1 MIYGEETRFNIRIR
15 ICYGLN
21 QNGQFEIITEVN
33 SWLQNTTFGAEMKP
47 PAFAEVWFTAEAT
60 TINPEPSGGQS
71 PGETPLA
78 FLFDAPSQ
86 ELTESMVNEG
96 MYSLPLETL
105 TIQGCSVP
113 QMYWVSAEASI
124 ILSLKIFSSLIVARS
139 RIVFDFIAA
148 LLTRPFESQAITPS
162 TTLGYTA
169 EIDLC
174 LKASK
179 DPYGHPRASE
189 ESTRV
194 SKHPEGKRALKI
206 YSGVCDLVWV
216 AIASGLFT
224 FTAGRVEL
232 SRSVVLVDWLS
243 YGQCKVGRVYFVIN
257 TVTYI
262 NSEPLPSP

>member
-1 MIYGEETRFNIRIR
+1 MQGYRVVDPMLDYTSVSATGEEDADEKEDVIELRRNAIGLLVRRALSRADGVYGQRGNVFVTSRDAHELKLIISHRRFM
-15 ICYGLN
+15 G
-21 QNGQFEIITEVN
+21 
-33 SWLQNTTFGAEMKP
+33 S
-47 PAFAEVWFTAEAT
+47 
-60 TINPEPSGGQS
+60 
-71 PGETPLA
+71 
-78 FLFDAPSQ
+78 LFDISYN
-86 ELTESMVNEG
+86 LV
-96 MYSLPLETL
+96 
-105 TIQGCSVP
+105 QGCSVP